1 MKCPRQAEFGTLL
14 PAVLNTQCSAVP
26 CHAHCFPG
34 VCRCPSDAYLPGLS
48 SEAVLDQAGT
58 ELAEEGNTTLV
69 LVLKSLASRDAGPI
83 APLQGTWTACERVKL
98 MACTSL
104 QCALGRL
111 GA

>member
-1 MKCPRQAEFGTLL
+1 MPMASSIRHCAAGCAQHAIFSCAMPRTLL
-14 PAVLNTQCSAVP
+14 SWCVQTS
-26 CHAHCFPG
+26 F
-34 VCRCPSDAYLPGLS
+34 RCILPGLS

-83 APLQGTWTACERVKL
+83 APLQGTWTACKRVKL